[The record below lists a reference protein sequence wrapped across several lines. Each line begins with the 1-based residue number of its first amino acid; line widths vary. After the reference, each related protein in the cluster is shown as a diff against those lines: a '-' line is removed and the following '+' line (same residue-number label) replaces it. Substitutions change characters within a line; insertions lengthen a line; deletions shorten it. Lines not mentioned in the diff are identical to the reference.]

1 MKEQDKKLGPI
12 PEPLN
17 DLQQQKLRLGIK
29 VGIFYFQ
36 YTLLKQSLANRN
48 QEMLHAPRG
57 YAKHLEN
64 EPVDPEHAKMQVQFD
79 KLNKHDQP

>member
-1 MKEQDKKLGPI
+1 
-12 PEPLN
+12 
-17 DLQQQKLRLGIK
+17 
-29 VGIFYFQ
+29 
-36 YTLLKQSLANRN
+36 
-48 QEMLHAPRG
+48 MLHAPRG